1 VLAALNHALLLTAA
15 LTRPSWPVLLL
26 LAVPLGFTLAITTL
40 TVLHDAGHKQFAR
53 REWPNVFA
61 VQSAAPFGLWV
72 AHWAL
77 KHRVHHR
84 LSQVYPVDEST
95 RSSSLVRLH
104 PAAPLRPC
112 HRWQHFYTWGMYSLA
127 WLGEIKSQV
136 TYLRTGVVTGNDD
149 PWSTRKRIAS
159 FGAEKAL
166 CLALLFPYGY
176 LLGVGGLALLL
187 VTAMT
192 IGSVFTALVLVVGHI
207 NVGLEPTDVAPSGRE
222 WAAHLVK
229 TTASFSIGSR
239 TVRWLTGGMTLHL
252 AHHLRPTAPRR
263 DLLALHEGKVADLVA
278 STGLPMVVYPSFTSA
293 IAGHYRRLRDLGQPA
308 ASVATMSGSAADPA
322 STTRSVPAA

>member
-1 VLAALNHALLLTAA
+1 MRAAVYLGAGEV
-15 LTRPSWPVLLL
+15 RIEER
-26 LAVPLGFTLAITTL
+26 AVPRPGPGE
-40 TVLHDAGHKQFAR
+40 VLVAMRACGICGSDLMEWYVAKKAAR
-53 REWPNVFA
+53 REWPNIFA
-61 VQSAAPFGLWV
+61 VQSAAPFGLWA

-95 RSSSLVRLH
+95 RSSSFVRLH

-112 HRWQHFYTWGMYSLA
+112 HRWQHLYTWALYSLA
-127 WLGEIKSQV
+127 WVGEIKSQA

-159 FGAEKAL
+159 FLAEKAV
-166 CLALLFPYGY
+166 CVTLLFPYGY
-176 LLGVGGLALLL
+176 LLGVGNLAILL

-192 IGSVFTALVLVVGHI
+192 VGSVFTALVLVVGHI
-207 NVGLEPTDVAPSGRE
+207 NVGLEPTDEAPSGRE

-263 DLLALHEGKVADLVA
+263 DLPALQQGTVADLVA
-278 STGLPMVVYPSFTSA
+278 STGLPMVVYPSFSSA
-293 IAGHYRRLRDLGQPA
+293 VVGHYRRLRDLGTPPAEISAAPAIGTAASPA
-308 ASVATMSGSAADPA
+308 A
-322 STTRSVPAA
+322 RSVPAA